1 MEIDQA
7 LAILDAAIAKI
18 PRLRGSRAFSP
29 EHVEFVQ
36 TTGLELARIFGREA
50 APSQNFARIDFQA
63 TDSFFAGALNM
74 DAELQR
80 RRHAGYLRGLDMAEG
95 ILLSAKSQL
104 QTHGVDRILAA
115 SRVQAGSARIF
126 ISHGRQSQALTK
138 LERFIRTLGLE
149 PVIVVHGPSEGM
161 SVDTLVEK
169 RMSESDCA
177 IVLATG
183 DDQVGDYRQPRPN
196 VIHEI
201 GLAQEKLDNKV
212 VYLKEEDC
220 QFPSNVSPKVWE
232 SFTQE
237 NMEAAFEKV
246 IKELRSFHII

>member
-1 MEIDQA
+1 MELDQA

-18 PRLRGSRAFSP
+18 PRLRDSRAFSP

-50 APSQNFARIDFQA
+50 APSRNFAHIDFQ
-63 TDSFFAGALNM
+63 SLGAFMAPAFNM
-74 DAELQR
+74 DAELAR
-80 RRHAGYLRGLDMAEG
+80 RRHAAYLRGLDIAEG

-104 QTHGVDRILAA
+104 HTHGVDRILAA
-115 SRVQAGSARIF
+115 SRIQAGSARVF

-138 LERFIRTLGLE
+138 LERFVRALGLE
-149 PVIVVHGPSEGM
+149 PVIVTHGPSEGM
-161 SVDTLVEK
+161 SVDALVDK

-177 IVLATG
+177 IILATG
-183 DDQVGDYRQPRPN
+183 DDRVGDYRQPRPN

-212 VYLKEEDC
+212 IYLKEEGC
-220 QFPSNVSPKVWE
+220 QFPSNVGPKVWE
-232 SFTQE
+232 SFTQR
-237 NMEAAFEKV
+237 NMDAAFEKV